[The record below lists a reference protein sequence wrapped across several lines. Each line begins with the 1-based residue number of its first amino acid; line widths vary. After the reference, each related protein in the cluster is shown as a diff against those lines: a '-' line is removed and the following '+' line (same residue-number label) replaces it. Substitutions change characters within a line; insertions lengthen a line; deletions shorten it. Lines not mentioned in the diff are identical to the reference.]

1 MHEAMHE
8 AAGGSE
14 VVAEA
19 DAAWAMCAAGLRGKL
34 ECMGG
39 RKASQALLYEV
50 GRCNTRLNEEHC

>member
-1 MHEAMHE
+1 M
-8 AAGGSE
+8 
-14 VVAEA
+14 VAEA